1 MSKATDYL
9 TANNHFLLIVFT
21 LCLSLWTAFF
31 QTTSAVFADNLPD
44 SEIQALNE
52 YPNWVGGSACSTSVN
67 TPGSS
72 SSIDLSSIA
81 QKYNLQSAI
90 VEQVG
95 GNAIGSYSSD
105 QPPTTPASTMKLI
118 IADVLIRSGLSLD
131 KKITITPDMV
141 YGPGYSAGDKP
152 TLGDAMDQM
161 LSVSSNT
168 AANGLIEA
176 LGGFAGIT
184 SKANSYGYTNTNIKS
199 YYSVAG
205 DAVNQST
212 IGDEANAMNHIFTTS
227 GGSYTE
233 AQADLE
239 SAAKNDNFYNVSDD
253 ANKWAGTTQV
263 AGDVAKLS
271 SGGTDYIIGVYSNE
285 SDSQG
290 QSSGNIKDSI
300 AAIASAVQSSNGSSS
315 QDPSTDN
322 GSSSSS
328 CSCTGSGTTN
338 FGSGSLPSSVPSPYN
353 GIFTAAANKFDIAP
367 ALLAAIFYGGEHG
380 NSFPDPPP
388 PYGNGSPWASS
399 SAGAEGPFQFE
410 PQTWAEYQQDGN
422 GDGVKDV
429 QDLADAAFGAA
440 DYLAASGAKNSTTLA
455 DLEKAI
461 FAYNHAQFYVND
473 VIAAYNKFGGAS
485 GGSGS
490 SGTTTPTPSGS
501 GSSSNCGGAGGVT
514 AQSGSVQAAVQA
526 ARLLSSMNVGYI
538 WGGSHGTG
546 EIATTDITT
555 LVKQGMDCSSSV
567 SWVLHQAGM
576 LGTSADDSTTLES
589 WGDAGQGQE
598 MTIWTNPI
606 HAFIEFNVPGLGH
619 YELDTVNAEGNS
631 TANTQTPGAT
641 GPGPR
646 FFPVDSSDS
655 PGNSPAGFTPRH
667 WVGT

>member
-300 AAIASAVQSSNGSSS
+300 AAILRTTGVRLALAVAQALVQPTLAQVHYRHLYHHHITASLLRRPTSLTLLLLYSRQYFMVVSMAIASRTRRPHTEMARLGQARPQAPKGLSSLSRKPGRNISRMAMAMASKMFRTW
-315 QDPSTDN
+315 PMR
-322 GSSSSS
+322 
-328 CSCTGSGTTN
+328 
-338 FGSGSLPSSVPSPYN
+338 
-353 GIFTAAANKFDIAP
+353 
-367 ALLAAIFYGGEHG
+367 LLAR
-380 NSFPDPPP
+380 
-388 PYGNGSPWASS
+388 
-399 SAGAEGPFQFE
+399 
-410 PQTWAEYQQDGN
+410 
-422 GDGVKDV
+422 
-429 QDLADAAFGAA
+429 
-440 DYLAASGAKNSTTLA
+440 
-455 DLEKAI
+455 
-461 FAYNHAQFYVND
+461 
-473 VIAAYNKFGGAS
+473 
-485 GGSGS
+485 
-490 SGTTTPTPSGS
+490 PT
-501 GSSSNCGGAGGVT
+501 
-514 AQSGSVQAAVQA
+514 
-526 ARLLSSMNVGYI
+526 I
-538 WGGSHGTG
+538 
-546 EIATTDITT
+546 
-555 LVKQGMDCSSSV
+555 
-567 SWVLHQAGM
+567 
-576 LGTSADDSTTLES
+576 
-589 WGDAGQGQE
+589 
-598 MTIWTNPI
+598 
-606 HAFIEFNVPGLGH
+606 
-619 YELDTVNAEGNS
+619 
-631 TANTQTPGAT
+631 
-641 GPGPR
+641 
-646 FFPVDSSDS
+646 
-655 PGNSPAGFTPRH
+655 
-667 WVGT
+667 